1 MATITKR
8 VTKSG
13 VAYRIQVKM
22 RDKGSGKFN
31 VYSTTWRPPA
41 GLSAKQIEREVV
53 IFADGYENDLRMSLT
68 ASGGQNVSPDT
79 LVRDYANWWLERRK
93 DEISASYYRNCKY
106 AIEDINEYI
115 GGYKLRELNPTII
128 QRFYDKLDKR
138 QRTVKVVTAKP
149 ELREAMQAK
158 NMGFRKLR
166 YEKEFNC
173 WSLTHA
179 LGGDPISYEYAERLA
194 ECLGRKVKDLFDVK
208 VTREPYAYESNH
220 KVKRTLRAILSTAK
234 KQRIINDNY
243 ASADF
248 ISFPKRPAK
257 EIDYMNDEDAKKFY
271 AAADAYSDIRYKTA
285 ALILLLTGV
294 RRGELV
300 GLEWSDIDFKGS
312 TITIAR
318 SVTTVGGF
326 GVVEKE
332 PKTESSKRD
341 ISISEKLLTAL
352 REYKAWYDQYRKDVG
367 DRWTGTD
374 LIFIGEDGKRI
385 YPGTIDNWVDKICDA
400 AGLPHRTVHSLRHT
414 NITMQIA
421 AGVPLVTVSGRAG
434 HARTSTTTDIYSHL
448 LKSSDKTAAETL
460 EQLFD

>member
-1 MATITKR
+1 MPKGILNKR
-8 VTKSG
+8 YTGEFKQMVVET
-13 VAYRIQVKM
+13 M
-22 RDKGSGKFN
+22 RKE
-31 VYSTTWRPPA
+31 
-41 GLSAKQIEREVV
+41 GLSYSEAARQ
-53 IFADGYENDLRMSLT
+53 F
-68 ASGGQNVSPDT
+68 
-79 LVRDYANWWLERRK
+79 
-93 DEISASYYRNCKY
+93 EICK
-106 AIEDINEYI
+106 
-115 GGYKLRELNPTII
+115 R
-128 QRFYDKLDKR
+128 
-138 QRTVKVVTAKP
+138 
-149 ELREAMQAK
+149 
-158 NMGFRKLR
+158 
-166 YEKEFNC
+166 
-173 WSLTHA
+173 
-179 LGGDPISYEYAERLA
+179 
-194 ECLGRKVKDLFDVK
+194 
-208 VTREPYAYESNH
+208 
-220 KVKRTLRAILSTAK
+220 
-234 KQRIINDNY
+234 
-243 ASADF
+243 
-248 ISFPKRPAK
+248 
-257 EIDYMNDEDAKKFY
+257 FY

-300 GLEWSDIDFKGS
+300 GLEWSDIDFKES

-352 REYKAWYDQYRKDVG
+352 QEYKAWYDQYRKDVG

-374 LIFIGEDGKRI
+374 QIFIGEDGKRI